1 MNRIFLSSE
10 EVRVLQTLAAE
21 IEGQYTSVDDPAFL
35 IEVPV
40 MAHEVPRR
48 VRTSLNHFRHLESP
62 SAHCLISGYPVD
74 DSRIGPTPSHWKS
87 REGISPTLREEI
99 LFVLFG
105 SLLGEVIGWAT
116 QQNGY
121 IIHDVLP
128 IKSDENAQISTGS
141 QQPIWWHNEDAF
153 HPYRGDYVGLLCLR
167 NAERVATTLAPVSPI
182 NLSSRHLKILF
193 EPRFIIRPDDS
204 HAEKNGGAQAEAD
217 DTADTLKS
225 AYDHIRQMQCCP
237 QKLAVLSGDP
247 RSPFIRIDPYF
258 MDSLDDDE
266 AQSALNSLIR
276 AIDAN
281 LSEVVLQPGDY
292 LFVDNYRAVHG
303 RKSFTAKYDGSD
315 RWLKRAN
322 ITRDLRKS
330 RASRAACTSH
340 IIM

>member
-1 MNRIFLSSE
+1 MSRIFLSSE
-10 EVRVLQTLAAE
+10 EVRALQALVAE
-21 IEGQYTSVDDPAFL
+21 IEGQYSSVDDPAFL
-35 IEVPV
+35 VEVPV
-40 MAHEVPRR
+40 MAHEAPRR

-62 SAHCLISGYPVD
+62 SGHCLISGYPVD
-74 DSRIGPTPSHWKS
+74 DSRIGPTPPHWKS
-87 REGISPTLREEI
+87 RPDVSPSLREEI

-128 IKSDENAQISTGS
+128 IESDQHAQISTGS
-141 QQPIWWHNEDAF
+141 QQVIWWHNEDAF
-153 HPYRGDYVGLLCLR
+153 HPYRGDYVGLMCLR
-167 NAERVATTLAPVSPI
+167 NPERVATTLAPVSPI
-182 NLSSRHLKILF
+182 RLSSRHLKILF

-204 HAEKNGGAQAEAD
+204 HAEKNGVSAPADEA
-217 DTADTLKS
+217 ADALKS
-225 AYDHIRQMQCCP
+225 AYDHIRQMQRCP

-247 RSPFIRIDPYF
+247 HAPFVRIDPYF
-258 MDSLDDDE
+258 MDPLDDDE

-281 LSEVVLQPGDY
+281 LSEVVLQPGDL

-303 RKSFTAKYDGSD
+303 RKSFTAKYDGTD

-330 RASRAACTSH
+330 RAARATCASH
-340 IIM
+340 VII